1 MTLQFT
7 AVVASQ
13 NALQLLQ
20 AAAGRGGEVHSTYRN
35 TINVRFPGDRLLT
48 LHSGR
53 ELIAP
58 FGIALGQ
65 RFRSPAFE
73 KIARGTAV
81 VTAEGTLRIPDAGLE
96 ISAAGARVWEPKAL
110 PVNLFP
116 PAARRHAEILT
127 GILLRHDNPDGL
139 AGLVDAADRTPLVR
153 RARSS
158 VNTLVE
164 GLTRGESALLMAG
177 AEPLLGL
184 GPGLTPAGDDFLA
197 GFLGMAVLANPA
209 ALALLRDTGGP
220 LLRLARQETALLSYA
235 FLAEALQG
243 VLAPPV
249 DELAAAILQDAE
261 AKVVAHAAQGAAALG
276 HSSGLDTLAGM
287 VFALRTTAEPAA

>member
-1 MTLQFT
+1 MTLHFT
-7 AVVASQ
+7 AVAASK
-13 NALQLLQ
+13 NALDLLQ
-20 AAAGRGGEVHSTYRN
+20 AAAGRGGEIHSTYRS
-35 TINVRFPGDRLLT
+35 TINVRFPGDRLVC

-73 KIARGTAV
+73 RIAKGTPV
-81 VTAEGTLRIPDAGLE
+81 ETAEGALRVADAGLE
-96 ISAAGARVWEPKAL
+96 VSTAGAPIWEPKAL
-110 PVNLFP
+110 PASLPP
-116 PAARRHAEILT
+116 PAARRHAELLK
-127 GILLRHDNPDGL
+127 GIVLRHENPDGM
-139 AGLVDAADRTPLVR
+139 AGLVDVADTTPLLR
-153 RARSS
+153 RARPS
-158 VNTLVE
+158 VTTLVE
-164 GLTRGESALLMAG
+164 GLARSEPALLMAG

-209 ALALLRDTGGP
+209 AVTLMRDAGSAF
-220 LLRLARQETALLSYA
+220 LRLARKQTTLLSYA

-249 DELAAAILQDAE
+249 DALAAAILQGAE
-261 AKVVAHAAQGAAALG
+261 PKIVAHAAQEAAALG
-276 HSSGLDTLAGM
+276 HTSGLDMLAGM
-287 VFALRTTAEPAA
+287 VFTLRCIAEITA